1 LIVGMDTVAAAAAAQ
16 TLGHD
21 SHAPPAGRV
30 CGIRTTD
37 MEVLRDEVPQRLTV
51 RCASGKG
58 FSVTAAEQ
66 RAYAQRVR
74 AALRKDHEQHV
85 ARRDT
90 PNRRPGAGNLPAVER
105 RKLASERGS
114 KQPAEAFKSHW
125 GSERQPAA
133 GSR

>member
-30 CGIRTTD
+30 CGNVIRTTD
-37 MEVLRDEVPQRLTV
+37 MEVLRDGVRQRLTV

-85 ARRDT
+85 ARRDA
-90 PNRRPGAGNLPAVER
+90 PNRRPGAGSLPAVER
-105 RKLASERGS
+105 RKLASERSS
-114 KQPAEAFKSHW
+114 KQPAEAFKSPW
-125 GSERQPAA
+125 GSR
-133 GSR
+133 R